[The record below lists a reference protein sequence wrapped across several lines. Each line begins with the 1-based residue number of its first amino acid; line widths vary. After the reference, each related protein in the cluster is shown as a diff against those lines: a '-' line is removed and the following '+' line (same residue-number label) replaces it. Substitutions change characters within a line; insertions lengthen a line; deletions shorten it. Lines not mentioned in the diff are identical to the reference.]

1 MTRERGR
8 TPRHNPFVTVSAPPR
23 TLRVG
28 ILGFGTVGS
37 GVYRMLADNQ
47 EAIARKVGSA
57 VEVVKI
63 GVRDVS
69 KDRGVDPEL
78 VTADLRSIVDDDSID
93 VVLELM
99 GGVETAGEMVER
111 ALECGKNVVTANKE
125 LMAKHGSRLVTLAK
139 DRGLDLHYE
148 AAVGGGIPLVQP
160 LKHQLAG
167 NEVLKMMGIL
177 NGTTNSILTAMQEEG
192 AEFADALADAQAKG
206 YAEADPTADV
216 DGYDAAYKISILA
229 SIAFGKQV
237 PIEKVHREGIRG
249 VTKLD
254 MRYAEALGYRI
265 KLLGIVDAV
274 GVDRVR
280 VRVHP
285 ALLPKGHPLASVNG
299 VYNALWLDGDFVGD
313 VMFSGRGAGS
323 APTASAVVGDLIDV
337 GRNLAAGGKG
347 SAIPYGP
354 GMATAPIDSLVTGYY
369 LRLTVKDRPMVL
381 GAIANTFGEHDVSLA
396 AMEMKALEAG
406 HGEIV
411 FLTHPCRE
419 SDFVAALERLKALDV
434 IAELGTWLRVE
445 G

>member
-1 MTRERGR
+1 MS
-8 TPRHNPFVTVSAPPR
+8 VSAPPR

-37 GVYRMLADNQ
+37 GVVRMLMDNQ
-47 EAIARKVGSA
+47 DAIARKVGFPL
-57 VEVVKI
+57 EVVRI
-63 GVRDVS
+63 GIRDAA
-69 KDRGVDPEL
+69 KPRGLDPEMF
-78 VTADLRSIVDDDSID
+78 TTDLRSIVDDPTID

-111 ALECGKNVVTANKE
+111 ALACGKNVVTANKE

-139 DRGLDLHYE
+139 EKGLDLHYE

-167 NEVLKMMGIL
+167 NDVLKMMGIL
-177 NGTTNSILTAMQEEG
+177 NGTTNYILTAMQEEG
-192 AEFADALADAQAKG
+192 ADFADVLADAQAKG

-216 DGYDAAYKISILA
+216 DGYDAAYKIAILA

-237 PIEKVHREGIRG
+237 PVEKVYREGIRS
-249 VTKLD
+249 VTRLD
-254 MRYAEALGYRI
+254 MQYADLLGYRI

-274 GVDRVR
+274 DHDRVR

-285 ALLPKGHPLASVNG
+285 AMLPKAHPLASVNG
-299 VYNALWLDGDFVGD
+299 VYNGLWLDGDFVGD

-347 SAIPYGP
+347 SAIPYGT

-369 LRLTVKDRPMVL
+369 LRLKVNDRPMVL
-381 GAIANTFGEHDVSLA
+381 GTIANTFGEHDVSLA
-396 AMEMKALEAG
+396 AMEMKTLEAG
-406 HGEIV
+406 QGEIV

-419 SDFVAALERLKALDV
+419 SDFRAALSRLEGLDV